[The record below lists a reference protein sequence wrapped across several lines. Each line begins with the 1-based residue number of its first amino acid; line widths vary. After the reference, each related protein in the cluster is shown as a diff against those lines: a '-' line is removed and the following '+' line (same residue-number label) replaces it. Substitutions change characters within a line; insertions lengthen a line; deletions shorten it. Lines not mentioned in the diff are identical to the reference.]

1 MRLNKPDPPV
11 LIKAT
16 HSSIHLDW
24 SHVKKLLANTDTSDE
39 KYKYSIQELSHSNK
53 KEWGVVYS

>member
-1 MRLNKPDPPV
+1 MRLNKPDPPI

-24 SHVKKLLANTDTSDE
+24 SHVKKLQTNTDE